1 LGIGMG
7 ADLARLSTNEFE
19 GLIAELVAHEGLA
32 RLQQNLV
39 RSQALVSR
47 RRLGE
52 VSALARHLHQL
63 TLGLERDGV
72 PTRVLI
78 ALWDQMLAAKLEEDA
93 GAELEKLAAEINACL
108 DVDHRPL
115 PGNEEKLLPALHAY
129 RSALAGRVGNRAA
142 HLTML
147 TRAYPAV
154 ARILREHFGEAS
166 QNPVDQK
173 EAGPS

>member
-1 LGIGMG
+1 M
-7 ADLARLSTNEFE
+7 ARLSSDEFE
-19 GLIAELVAHEGLA
+19 GLIDELVAHEGLA

-93 GAELEKLAAEINACL
+93 GVELERLAAEINACL
-108 DVDHRPL
+108 DPQHRPL
-115 PGNEEKLLPALHAY
+115 PGSDERLLPALRAY
-129 RSALAGRVGNRAA
+129 RAALAGRVGDRAA

-154 ARILREHFGEAS
+154 ARILREHLEDAS
-166 QNPVDQK
+166 ASPAERK
-173 EAGPS
+173 EADPS